1 MVARARPNAPP
12 YLRLTSHLAMALDPV
27 VMMQRCGLEPDPWQE
42 GVLRS
47 PSDRLL
53 LNCTRQGGKS
63 TTVGGLAM
71 HTALFEDGSLTL
83 LVSKAQKQSIELF
96 RKCLDV
102 YRALE
107 RPIPAKHQTLQY
119 LELEN
124 GSRIV
129 ALPGRDPD
137 SVRGYSKVR
146 LLVFEEA
153 AVTSDALYGT
163 TRPML
168 AVSHGRLVLLST
180 PHGKRGFFY
189 DAYLNRSAWDYFQIS
204 ADECPRITKEFLE
217 EERRTYGELYV
228 RQEYFNEFIDLMGS
242 AFSDEEIERAFTK
255 KVETWDLLS
264 DQNNQDDEDDESDL

>member
-1 MVARARPNAPP
+1 MVALAKPTAPP
-12 YLRLTSHLAMALDPV
+12 YLRMTSHLAMAFDPV
-27 VMMQRCGLEPDPWQE
+27 VMMHRCAFEPDPWQQD
-42 GVLRS
+42 VLRS
-47 PSDRLL
+47 ASGRML

-102 YRALE
+102 YNALE
-107 RPIPAKHQTLQY
+107 RPIPAVHATLQA
-119 LELEN
+119 LELVN

-153 AVTSDALYGT
+153 AVTSDLLYGT

-168 AVSHGRLVLLST
+168 AVSKGRLVLLST

-189 DAYLNRSAWDYFQIS
+189 DAYLHRAEWDYYQIS
-204 ADECPRITKEFLE
+204 ADDCPRISQEFIE
-217 EERRTYGELYV
+217 EERRANGDLYV
-228 RQEYFNEFIDLMGS
+228 KQEYFNEFIDVMGS
-242 AFSDEEIERAFTK
+242 AFTEQEIASAFDTE
-255 KVETWDLLS
+255 VQEWDLLP
-264 DQNNQDDEDDESDL
+264 DLSRWA